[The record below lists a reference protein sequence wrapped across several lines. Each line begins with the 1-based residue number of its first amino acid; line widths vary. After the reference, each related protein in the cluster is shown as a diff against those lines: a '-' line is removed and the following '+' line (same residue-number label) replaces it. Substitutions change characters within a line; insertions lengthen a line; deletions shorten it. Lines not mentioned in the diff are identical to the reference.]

1 MSKLLEIEQFS
12 LHFPG
17 RGPLLN
23 EVSLHVDDGEAVA
36 LVGESGS
43 GKSLTTRAALGLFPG
58 DLQALRVRE
67 GTGPG
72 HDECHR
78 RPSCCNCAATMR
90 P

>member
-23 EVSLHVDDGEAVA
+23 EVTLHVDDGEAVA

-43 GKSLTTRAALGLFPG
+43 GKSLTMRAALGLFPDTSRLSG
-58 DLQALRVRE
+58 SVKVQGLDTTSA
-67 GTGPG
+67 PAA
-72 HDECHR
+72 
-78 RPSCCNCAATMR
+78 SCCNCAATMR